1 MMPGTAHALSVAL
14 KLQASLQ
21 GIRVNPGSG
30 DAIDRLCAP
39 QPRADGVRSV
49 VAQLPGAVTMSASLD
64 AESPEAP
71 LLSADLSA
79 RLQFGEHNVGA
90 TIVQPEFYQ
99 RLTRKQRP
107 MSQVASALGSLLA
120 VNMASACSFSL
131 RGAACR
137 FCRAGTPLPAAE
149 AFPMSASEVVET
161 IRAAFDEGLRG
172 PVYFNPSFL
181 GGDDSGIAFLE
192 PYIRAVKR
200 NLPTLVAVQLHP
212 PKTNEWIDRAYAMG
226 VDAISF
232 GIDIYDANVLQRLC
246 PGRVRFLGRERYYEA
261 LAYAATIFPRGTVW
275 SELVVGIE
283 PIESTRSGIE
293 TLVGDGVLPVLS
305 PMRSSYL
312 AQLRGV
318 SAVPADDVLTLM
330 ADLYRS
336 VSAAKLPLGWVRD
349 LCFAI
354 TPFEARAL
362 VGQDAVGTSSIEK
375 YYGSRWHDL
384 AARNLSR
391 LRRRL
396 RVRQVDD
403 GAHHLEG

>member
-1 MMPGTAHALSVAL
+1 MIASTTHALSVAL
-14 KLQASLQ
+14 KLQAALQ
-21 GIRVNPGSG
+21 GIRVAPGRDDG
-30 DAIDRLCAP
+30 VDRLCAP
-39 QPRADGVRSV
+39 QSRADGVRSII
-49 VAQLPGAVTMSASLD
+49 AQLPGSVTLSASLD
-64 AESPEAP
+64 AESADAP
-71 LLSADLSA
+71 LLSTDSLP
-79 RLQFGEHNVGA
+79 RLQFGENNVGA
-90 TIVQPEFYQ
+90 TIVQPAFYQ

-107 MSQVASALGSLLA
+107 MSQVVSALGSLLA
-120 VNMASACSFSL
+120 VNMGAACSFSL

-149 AFPMSASEVVET
+149 SFPMSVGEVVET

-172 PVYFNPSFL
+172 PVYFNTSFL
-181 GGDDSGIAFLE
+181 GGDDSGITFLE

-232 GIDIYDANVLQRLC
+232 GIDMHDANVLQRLC
-246 PGRVRFLGRERYYEA
+246 PGRVRFLRRERYYEA

-283 PIESTRSGIE
+283 PIESTRRGIGI
-293 TLVGDGVLPVLS
+293 LVGDGVLPVLS

-318 SAVPADDVLTLM
+318 SAIPVDDVLTLM
-330 ADLYRS
+330 ADLYTS

-362 VGQDAVGTSSIEK
+362 VGQDAVGASSLEK

-403 GAHHLEG
+403 GSQHMEG